1 MSTPFS
7 QPSQSTQLRNPS
19 IDLSSDLGQ
28 KIYISALE
36 RRCLFLTTRDTQLRS
51 VCELATGRPYDSFD
65 PSELTYDQLMEHE
78 AEDMTQGLNISLARA
93 MEIVA
98 PHRQSSSPSQV
109 EKVGDGGSALPSNY
123 ETSPRAF
130 NEKSAGSSELP

>member
-65 PSELTYDQLMEHE
+65 PSELTYDQLMEHV
-78 AEDMTQGLNISLARA
+78 AKDMSKGLNIPLERAR
-93 MEIVA
+93 EIVA
-98 PHRQSSSPSQV
+98 LNKQSSNPSQV
-109 EKVGDGGSALPSNY
+109 EKAGDGPSALPSNY
-123 ETSPRAF
+123 ETSLRAF
-130 NEKSAGSSELP
+130 NEQNAGSFELP

>member
-65 PSELTYDQLMEHE
+65 PSELTYDQLMEHV
-78 AEDMTQGLNISLARA
+78 AKDMSKGLNISLARA

-98 PHRQSSSPSQV
+98 LNRQSSSPSQV
-109 EKVGDGGSALPSNY
+109 EKVGDGVSALPSNY
-123 ETSPRAF
+123 ETSLRAF